1 MTRTVL
7 VAYGSKKGSTAE
19 IAQFIASILRDEGVK
34 ADARPAAQVC
44 DIRPYE
50 AVVLGGALR
59 MGRWHRDARRFARRH
74 RHALAGRPLWLFSS
88 GPLDPSALERDIPA
102 VRGVRQVER
111 RLGALEHVTF
121 GGRPT
126 DGARGR
132 IARAILEEDGDDCR
146 DFKRIALWAESIAA
160 CLTAIPKRGR
170 AGPVGA
176 ADRAGRPFPGADR
189 MTDAEH
195 RQRPRRTTGE

>member
-88 GPLDPSALERDIPA
+88 GPSTRRHWNGTSLLCAASARSSVDWERWSTSRSADGRRP
-102 VRGVRQVER
+102 ER
-111 RLGALEHVTF
+111 
-121 GGRPT
+121 
-126 DGARGR
+126 
-132 IARAILEEDGDDCR
+132 ED
-146 DFKRIALWAESIAA
+146 AS
-160 CLTAIPKRGR
+160 
-170 AGPVGA
+170 
-176 ADRAGRPFPGADR
+176 PG
-189 MTDAEH
+189 
-195 RQRPRRTTGE
+195 